1 MRIKHL
7 LNFFVATVFIGVAVG
22 CAEKDLYDPN
32 YGKEP
37 VKGPE
42 EYFGFETRGDVSLDV
57 NYALPGFAALI
68 EVYDIDPM
76 EIVDN
81 TPVKKQGVEALFK
94 IYTDESGKFN
104 GKMNIPT
111 SVKSIYLYTESWGLP
126 RCMPLEIKD
135 GMVSFDMSNIGAST
149 VKAKNNTR
157 SYGFQGTVP
166 YVLNGN
172 NKLYSLCKWGE
183 GGSLDSKYMSFE
195 ENVGD
200 ETVGSLTQRLK
211 NFFNPDGIANVDNMN
226 LVTQSRTTNITVT
239 QDGTALDVIFLNRD
253 AMYNNSFGYYYYKT
267 SKEPDMRGMSDMKK
281 YIIFPNVSF
290 SVYGGQLPILKC
302 GSKVRLLYFD
312 EQGNAKEEFPAGYT
326 VGWFMY
332 ADGYNQSENEIDI
345 TKQVASGF
353 SNLLASNQ
361 VLGQQRQNFVSVK
374 DETSGKVI
382 IGVEDGANNSYC
394 DLLFYVNASKT
405 IEEPNDRPVITPD
418 DGNEPEK
425 PDVTETKTGTLAFE
439 DIWPGGGDYDMN
451 DVIVEYNRAVSFD
464 KKNQVTKIVDTFTP
478 VHDGAVFANAFAYQV
493 DKGQFGK
500 MTFSATTEGIHTES
514 ATSSIIVCPNVKQA
528 IQKVYTITREF
539 TGGSFNKKDLKSYNP
554 YIIVKYAEGQKGR
567 TEVHLPKHEAT
578 SLADLSLAGTQ
589 KDAYYIDKEGAY
601 PFAIDIPI
609 LNFISVTEKKSI
621 DTEYPNFKAWADSKG
636 EKYTD
641 WYNKSC
647 KLTLKAYNT
656 TFGVFIVLS
665 SRSLFNENDRDF
677 LLSDCFSSLPEK
689 VCYFYF
695 NLYIVA
701 P

>member
-345 TKQVASGF
+345 TKQVA
-353 SNLLASNQ
+353 
-361 VLGQQRQNFVSVK
+361 
-374 DETSGKVI
+374 
-382 IGVEDGANNSYC
+382 
-394 DLLFYVNASKT
+394 

-641 WYNKSC
+641 WYN
-647 KLTLKAYNT
+647 NH
-656 TFGVFIVLS
+656 V
-665 SRSLFNENDRDF
+665 N
-677 LLSDCFSSLPEK
+677 
-689 VCYFYF
+689 
-695 NLYIVA
+695 
-701 P
+701 

>member
-1 MRIKHL
+1 
-7 LNFFVATVFIGVAVG
+7 
-22 CAEKDLYDPN
+22 
-32 YGKEP
+32 
-37 VKGPE
+37 
-42 EYFGFETRGDVSLDV
+42 
-57 NYALPGFAALI
+57 
-68 EVYDIDPM
+68 
-76 EIVDN
+76 
-81 TPVKKQGVEALFK
+81 
-94 IYTDESGKFN
+94 
-104 GKMNIPT
+104 
-111 SVKSIYLYTESWGLP
+111 
-126 RCMPLEIKD
+126 
-135 GMVSFDMSNIGAST
+135 
-149 VKAKNNTR
+149 
-157 SYGFQGTVP
+157 
-166 YVLNGN
+166 
-172 NKLYSLCKWGE
+172 
-183 GGSLDSKYMSFE
+183 
-195 ENVGD
+195 
-200 ETVGSLTQRLK
+200 
-211 NFFNPDGIANVDNMN
+211 
-226 LVTQSRTTNITVT
+226 
-239 QDGTALDVIFLNRD
+239 
-253 AMYNNSFGYYYYKT
+253 
-267 SKEPDMRGMSDMKK
+267 MRGMSDMKK

-621 DTEYPNFKAWADSKG
+621 CLL
-636 EKYTD
+636 YT
-641 WYNKSC
+641 SP
-647 KLTLKAYNT
+647 
-656 TFGVFIVLS
+656 S
-665 SRSLFNENDRDF
+665 PRD
-677 LLSDCFSSLPEK
+677 
-689 VCYFYF
+689 
-695 NLYIVA
+695 
-701 P
+701 